1 MITTISQGIVL
12 LTGVW
17 LIGISLMMLAAPRRA
32 LRALSAMGGSNAVH
46 FGELGLRLLVGI
58 AFVPAAAMSKA
69 PMAISVIGW
78 FLAASAVALMI
89 LPRRWHSAYSTYWAG
104 RIPVLAVR
112 LMAPLSVIA
121 GIVLIWIVV

>member
-17 LIGISLMMLAAPRRA
+17 LIGVSLMMLATPRRA

-58 AFVPAAAMSKA
+58 AFVLAAAMSKA

-78 FLAASAVALMI
+78 FLAASAVTLMI

-104 RIPVLAVR
+104 RIPALAVR

-121 GIVLIWIVV
+121 GVVLIWIMA